1 MNFVTV
7 DEVGEEDE
15 EEVTHS
21 TRGRPPKRTKE
32 ITGNTHDTHT
42 QPRALSRQ

>member
-7 DEVGEEDE
+7 DEVGEEEE

-21 TRGRPPKRTKE
+21 TRGQPPKRTKE
-32 ITGNTHDTHT
+32 TTGNTTRT
-42 QPRALSRQ
+42 QLSRQ